1 MRNLLLLIAFAFLF
15 AGCSQKVLIETTK
28 PAKLDRAASK
38 KKIAVMD
45 FNQDTV
51 HLGGKIESALNS
63 TMVNNEQF
71 FTIVNRNAIDTILKE
86 QKFQYSG
93 LASTKENVKIGELL
107 GAQALIIGKVN
118 TGDEVQ
124 PTQEVRTRCIDQK
137 CTRTQAYYVTCHIY
151 RYSLGA
157 NLSMVDVERGDLIYT
172 NNYIK
177 QKEYKE
183 CPMDSGDAM
192 NLAIS
197 LATSLLKEEKPEKNV
212 VFDRMADEVV
222 KEFLPNIAPTTHKF
236 YVVVLDSP
244 EISYTNEQTAKLE
257 AALEYLKHSRTDRA
271 EEILSDL
278 LTSTN
283 DKCFVAAYDLGVIKE
298 AKGELENAKQLYNLA
313 DRLTLK
319 PNKTINEAIVRINE
333 AINDQN
339 RLNNQA
345 SKTKGK
351 KK

>member
-1 MRNLLLLIAFAFLF
+1 M
-15 AGCSQKVLIETTK
+15 T
-28 PAKLDRAASK
+28 
-38 KKIAVMD
+38 
-45 FNQDTV
+45 
-51 HLGGKIESALNS
+51 
-63 TMVNNEQF
+63 
-71 FTIVNRNAIDTILKE
+71 
-86 QKFQYSG
+86 
-93 LASTKENVKIGELL
+93 
-107 GAQALIIGKVN
+107 
-118 TGDEVQ
+118 
-124 PTQEVRTRCIDQK
+124 
-137 CTRTQAYYVTCHIY
+137 
-151 RYSLGA
+151 
-157 NLSMVDVERGDLIYT
+157 
-172 NNYIK
+172 
-177 QKEYKE
+177 
-183 CPMDSGDAM
+183 
-192 NLAIS
+192 
-197 LATSLLKEEKPEKNV
+197 
-212 VFDRMADEVV
+212 DEVV

-244 EISYTNEQTAKLE
+244 EISYTKEQTAKLE

>member
-45 FNQDTV
+45 FNKDTV

-93 LASTKENVKIGELL
+93 LASTKDNVKIGELL

-118 TGDEVQ
+118 TGENESYVREQ
-124 PTQEVRTRCIDQK
+124 RTRCSYTDSKGK
-137 CTRTQAYYVTCHIY
+137 CMGYTTYYVTCNLY
-151 RYSLGA
+151 KYSLGA
-157 NLSMVDVERGDLIYT
+157 NLSMVDVERGDLIYS

-177 QKEYKE
+177 SKDYKE
-183 CPMDSGDAM
+183 CPQEND
-192 NLAIS
+192 IVS
-197 LATSLLKEEKPEKNV
+197 LGLSLLQDKRPEKNV
-212 VFDRMADEVV
+212 IYDRMADEVV

-244 EISYTNEQTAKLE
+244 EISYTKEQTAKLE